1 MTKTNIRG
9 FTLAELSLTISALTI
24 AAVLALPEHI
34 KARDEAKEAEVKAN
48 LHTIQEAL
56 ERYAV
61 DAGAYP
67 AYILGGDIEGWDP
80 RTGCRAVILHPNET
94 SQPPVDALIR
104 YNYLTTYP
112 HNPFIGPGGGISTII
127 PATGASVKPGD
138 GDVRFGWSGEK
149 MGNCLDDPRVLFD
162 RYFPT
167 KYSYT
172 MYPVAGAFLGVL
184 NTNSPNSFYTM
195 GGLPEWS
202 RENMSQSADDSTYF
216 GNYWPGEF
224 FYRAGGQ
231 FDFES
236 TEGTGSEFIWGWL
249 YTKIDKYMLGAYG
262 SLRTEGLDV
271 IRLTS
276 KEGQAACMMPNAI
289 MGSIQGQYYQD
300 HSNPEREASH
310 PSFNVRVT
318 YSNPEVFGGGEKGLM
333 PQFPYFDA
341 EMRDWLYG
349 APDSFPDGIVLVLTS
364 PTPMSM

>member
-1 MTKTNIRG
+1 MTRANIRG
-9 FTLAELSLTISALTI
+9 FSLAELSLTISALTI

-34 KARDEAKEAEVKAN
+34 RARDEAKEAEVKAN

-61 DAGAYP
+61 DSKEYP
-67 AYILGGDIEGWDP
+67 DYILGGDSEGWDP
-80 RTGCRAVILHPNET
+80 RTGCRAVILPSNGMGR
-94 SQPPVDALIR
+94 PPKDALIQ
-104 YNYLTTYP
+104 YGYLTTYP
-112 HNPFIGPGGGISTII
+112 RNPFIGPGGGITTII
-127 PATGASVKPGD
+127 HATGASFKPGD

-149 MGNCLDDPRVLFD
+149 MGNCLDDPRVLFNNGC
-162 RYFPT
+162 PT
-167 KYSYT
+167 NYSLT
-172 MYPVAGAFLGVL
+172 MIQIPVAYLGVV
-184 NTNSPNSFYTM
+184 NMNSPNSFYTM

-202 RENMSQSADDSTYF
+202 RVNMAQSADDSTYF

-224 FYRAGGQ
+224 FYRAGGR

-236 TEGTGSEFIWGWL
+236 TEGTASDNIWGWP

-276 KEGQAACMMPNAI
+276 KEGQAACLMSGAFR
-289 MGSIQGQYYQD
+289 GSIQDQFYQD

-333 PQFPYFDA
+333 PQFPYYDA
-341 EMRDWLYG
+341 EMREWLYG
-349 APDSFPDGIVLVLTS
+349 APDGFPDGIIIVLTS
-364 PTPMSM
+364 VPSSDL